1 MKLTASI
8 ILSLILF
15 PAWSMHPT
23 HMSIVNVDY
32 NPVDSTLT
40 YSVRVFQDDIVYL
53 ITQLYHK
60 ELFHSNQPFDL
71 AENTQK
77 IEDYF
82 NKNLE
87 FYSEDKKLCSKLINI
102 DSEEIDYWL
111 HYTISLSAPIKQLTI
126 RNTILTQL
134 YSDQTNLVIF
144 AYNNKEKGLTFGKDI
159 TELKIFPE
167 KNSN

>member
-1 MKLTASI
+1 MRVITSVILTFI
-8 ILSLILF
+8 IF

-23 HMSIVNVDY
+23 HMSIVNIDY
-32 NPVDSTLT
+32 TPRDSIIT
-40 YSVRVFQDDIVYL
+40 YSIRVFQDDIIIL
-53 ITQLYHK
+53 LTQLYHK

-77 IEDYF
+77 VENYF
-82 NKNLE
+82 DNNLE
-87 FYSEDKKLCSKLINI
+87 FFINNVKLQPQLINI

-111 HYTISLSAPIKQLTI
+111 HYSITITEAPKNLTI

-144 AYNNKEKGLTFGKDI
+144 AYKNKEKGLTFGKDI
-159 TELKIFPE
+159 TEKVISLE
-167 KNSN
+167 